1 MRGAAAARSR
11 PTTGTR
17 SCGLEGASGMT
28 EISVAA
34 GTRPLPAHGVSL
46 AEAFRV
52 WLRVAALSFG
62 GPAGQIAVMHRIIV
76 DEKKWVGE
84 SRFLHALSYCMLL
97 PGPEAHQ
104 LTIYIG
110 WLMHRWPGAI
120 VAGGLFVVPGIVSI
134 MALSYVYAA
143 FGSVPAVAALF
154 FGLKAA
160 VLAIV
165 LQAVHRV
172 GSRAL
177 KSRSMVVLAALAFVG
192 IFFLGVPF
200 PLIVLAAAIIGFVG
214 ARAGSSAFQVGGGH
228 GPGGKGVADAESLLG
243 EELPE
248 HARPTVA
255 RALNVSA
262 IWLSLWLLPV
272 IAVVAVLGVDH
283 TFSEIGAFFSKMAV
297 VTFGGAYAVLAYMA
311 QQAVETYGWLKPGEM
326 LDGIGMAENTPGP
339 LIMVVQFVGFLAA
352 FRHPGMLPPM
362 LAGTLGGLLATWCPF
377 VPCFLWIGL
386 GAPFIERL
394 RDNKPLTGAL
404 AGITAAVVGVILNLA
419 IWFALHT
426 WFHEVRHLRGFGFS
440 FDLPVLSSIDPW
452 ALALSV
458 AALVAILRLNAG
470 TMQTLAASSAAGIVL
485 YLAGLVAP

>member
-1 MRGAAAARSR
+1 MTDASI
-11 PTTGTR
+11 
-17 SCGLEGASGMT
+17 GASGP
-28 EISVAA
+28 SAA
-34 GTRPLPAHGVSL
+34 APSHGVTL

-84 SRFLHALSYCMLL
+84 NRFLHALSYCMLL

-104 LTIYIG
+104 LAIYIG

-120 VAGGLFVVPGIVSI
+120 IAGGLFVLPGIVSI
-134 MALSYVYAA
+134 MALSVIYAA
-143 FGSVPAVAALF
+143 YGSVPLVAALF
-154 FGLKAA
+154 LGLKAA

-165 LQAVHRV
+165 LHAVQRV

-177 KSRSMVVLAALAFVG
+177 KSRPMLVLAGLAFAA
-192 IFFLGVPF
+192 IFFFAVPF
-200 PLIVLAAAIIGFVG
+200 PLIVIAAGIIGYVA
-214 ARAGSSAFQVGGGH
+214 ARGRSTAFQVGGDQG
-228 GPGGKGVADAESLLG
+228 GGKGGTDEGLLG
-243 EELPE
+243 AELPE

-255 RALNVSA
+255 RALRVSA
-262 IWLSLWLLPV
+262 LWLALWLGPV
-272 IAVVAVLGVDH
+272 IVIGYGAFGDAVF
-283 TFSEIGAFFSKMAV
+283 TQIGLFFSKMAV

-311 QQAVETYGWLKPGEM
+311 QQAVETYGWLRPGEM
-326 LDGIGMAENTPGP
+326 LDGLGMAETTPGP

-352 FRHPGMLPPM
+352 YRAPGSLTPM
-362 LAGTLGGLLATWCPF
+362 LAGVLGGLLATWCTF

-394 RDNKPLTGAL
+394 RDNKPLSGAL

-426 WFHEVRHLRGFGFS
+426 WFRDAVRLKGYGFA
-440 FDLPVLSSIDPW
+440 FDVPLPSSLDPW
-452 ALALSV
+452 AISLS
-458 AALVAILRLNAG
+458 
-470 TMQTLAASSAAGIVL
+470 LAAMIAIFRFRAGMIPTLLACSAAGVL
-485 YLAGLVAP
+485 LHWAGAV